1 MKKVEA
7 VIRPFKL
14 DEVKDALIAV
24 GVKGMT
30 ISEVRG
36 FGRQKGHTE
45 VYRSSEYH
53 IDLLPKI
60 RLEVVVEDNQVDGVI
75 EAILSS
81 AFTGDVGDGK
91 IFVHPVEDAVR
102 IRTRESGPEAL

>member
-14 DEVKDALIAV
+14 DEVKDALIAA

-45 VYRSSEYH
+45 IYRGSEYH

-91 IFVHPVEDAVR
+91 IFVQPVQDAVR